1 MVVDRTLYD
10 VLGVDPNATQQTIS
24 KVIIFSEFYL

>member
-24 KVIIFSEFYL
+24 KVKTV